1 MSESPLNELDD
12 VVRIAVERSRR
23 TAVPERDLAATVE
36 RMAARTPLAAHRA
49 GWREPLRRAVAA
61 AIVLLAG
68 ALLVN
73 QASAAWAEVAG
84 AATLSMQVGAEA
96 APPPPVEGPPV
107 RRPITGLLLAHVV
120 SLLAGYAAYALAWLL
135 SCAALVA
142 MLFTDASR
150 LLRATVRVSVVLLA
164 LGVLLMLTAVV
175 LGAVW
180 AKPNLGRYWGWDV
193 KEVNGL
199 ATLLLGVVWLVL
211 TWRWVRMT
219 THGALGRVE
228 PGLLAAACFW
238 AAMAGWWLI
247 AFVGNAVLLWQT
259 AVFIC
264 LCVLV
269 NVAIIAGA
277 WSRRRAA
284 EYEPEA

>member
-1 MSESPLNELDD
+1 MNESPLNELDD
-12 VVRIAVERSRR
+12 VVRSAVERSRR
-23 TAVPERDLAATVE
+23 TPVPERDLAAAVE
-36 RMAARTPLAAHRA
+36 RIAARTPLAAHRA

-61 AIVLLAG
+61 AVVVLAG

-84 AATLSMQVGAEA
+84 AATLSMQAGAEA
-96 APPPPVEGPPV
+96 AAAPAEGPSV
-107 RRPITGLLLAHVV
+107 RRPITGLLLVHVV
-120 SLLAGYAAYALAWLL
+120 SILAGYAAYALVWLL

-142 MLFTDASR
+142 MFFTDASR
-150 LLRATVRVSVVLLA
+150 LLRATVRISVVLLA
-164 LGVLLMLTAVV
+164 LGLPLMLTGIV

-180 AKPNLGRYWGWDV
+180 AKPNLGRYWGWDI

-211 TWRWVRMT
+211 TWRWRRMT

-228 PGLLAAACFW
+228 PGVVAAACFW
-238 AAMAGWWLI
+238 AAMAGWWGI
-247 AFVGNAVLLWQT
+247 AFVGNGVLLWQT
-259 AVFIC
+259 ALFIG

-269 NVAIIAGA
+269 NVAVIAGA
-277 WSRRRAA
+277 YRARR
-284 EYEPEA
+284 EVPYEPEA